1 MTTQLSVSVA
11 GLSDGLVAQAD
22 YAGTSEIFGQL
33 FLAFLVVGTLVGVV
47 VIAYTLQKVYKN
59 RSKDGETKEDKPEP
73 GELPPLEGG
82 GKGKKLF
89 LSFGASAIIVV
100 TLVGWTYF
108 AGFIPMEQG
117 PSETQVEDQI
127 DVTVTGFQFGW
138 RFTYPN
144 GEESLGRLTVPN
156 DTVVRFDVTSDDVMH
171 NFGIP
176 HFDRRSDAIPGQTT
190 EMWIYP
196 KETGTYTARCYEL
209 CGSGHSQMSGEVRVV
224 PKDEFEN
231 WGNGTEQ

>member
-1 MTTQLSVSVA
+1 MI
-11 GLSDGLVAQAD
+11 AQAGVD
-22 YAGTSEIFGQL
+22 GTSDIFGQL
-33 FLAFLVVGTLVGVV
+33 FLAFIVAGTLVGVV
-47 VIAYTLQKVYKN
+47 VIAYTLQKAYKN
-59 RSKDGETKEDKPEP
+59 RSEDGETKSDTPDM
-73 GELPPLEGG
+73 GEIPPLEGG

-89 LSFGASAIIVV
+89 LSFGASAVIVI

-117 PSETQVEDQI
+117 PSEQQVEDQL

-138 RFTYPN
+138 RFNYPD

-171 NFGIP
+171 NFGLP
-176 HFDRRSDAIPGQTT
+176 YFDRRSDAIPGQIT

-196 KETGTYTARCYEL
+196 QETGTYTAKCYEL
-209 CGSGHSQMSGEVRVV
+209 CGSGHSQMAAQVEVV
-224 PKDEFEN
+224 PKNEFDN